1 MMEDGGEAMQLST
14 TNTCSFLGVT
24 PLTERYR
31 TAKYVDVKDG
41 YTPGSKDVLSE
52 LRKNILQTL
61 NLPISRSNL
70 KKWLI
75 FGSLISSTG
84 SPMCNL
90 IRTTAMNGLRS
101 DGDLIII

>member
-1 MMEDGGEAMQLST
+1 M
-14 TNTCSFLGVT
+14 GVT

-52 LRKNILQTL
+52 LRKNIFADPESADFQKQLKEVADFWE
-61 NLPISRSNL
+61 SN
-70 KKWLI
+70 
-75 FGSLISSTG
+75 FHTG